1 MASSSTSL
9 RITLKISSFI
19 LRLLLNVIFYLLVII
34 LVIYGSKTAYNFTYQ
49 LYGPVSLDEE
59 PGRTIPIKINKG
71 ESTMDVAG
79 KLEVNRVIVDK
90 YPFYFKTKLQG
101 KVIMSGTYRVNSS
114 MTYDEILDIITDYSK
129 SEVQE
134 EQNDTEKKAN

>member
-1 MASSSTSL
+1 MASSSTSIRL
-9 RITLKISSFI
+9 TLKISSFI
-19 LRLLLNVIFYLLVII
+19 LRLLLNIIFYLLVIV

-71 ESTMDVAG
+71 ESTLDIAG

-90 YPFYFKTKLQG
+90 YSFYFKAKLQS
-101 KVIMSGTYRVNSS
+101 KVIMPGTYRVNSS
-114 MTYDEILDIITDYSK
+114 MTYDEILDVITDYSK
-129 SEVQE
+129 SEVQD
-134 EQNDTEKKAN
+134 EQIDTEKTN